1 MYNNN
6 ISMDFFSFNLEWTRI
21 ILPSICA
28 GFKMVFFMCFAHLYI
43 LLNLKQIL
51 PSICAD
57 MCDNS
62 QILDLLNG

>member
-1 MYNNN
+1 
-6 ISMDFFSFNLEWTRI
+6 MDFFSFNLEWTRI
-21 ILPSICA
+21 IGSGQQILPSICA

-51 PSICAD
+51 PSICAG